1 MLGALRATRSRLKC
15 ERGFTLVELLVG
27 MLAGMVVLSALF
39 TIVDVTMHQTTR
51 TFSRVDATQRSRTML
66 EGLENQLHSA
76 CVGSNTTPIQ
86 TGSTDTN
93 LIFVSQ
99 YGPAA
104 SPTPVWH
111 EITYTPPSGSAVF
124 GTLTDNAYSVTGS
137 APTWGRGAMLA
148 GYPRRVLINV
158 KQQLKSDR
166 VTPVPV
172 FQYFAYEPAYTDANG
187 STDMILLDGINQVP
201 GPTSYPNP
209 DPLAVPL
216 SATDA
221 GSTVEVVLNLV
232 VGPAGGSNERTTQS
246 NASVTDALSLRFT
259 PPSNQKAAGAS
270 FGPCQ

>member
-1 MLGALRATRSRLKC
+1 VLGAARATRSRRTC
-15 ERGFTLVELLVG
+15 ERGFTLIELLVG

-51 TFSRVDATQRSRTML
+51 TFSRVDATQRSRTAI

-86 TGSTDTN
+86 AGSTDKN

-124 GTLTDNAYSVTGS
+124 GTLTDNGYSVTGS
-137 APTWGRGAMLA
+137 APTWARGAMLA
-148 GYPRRVLINV
+148 GYPRTVLTNV
-158 KQQLKSDR
+158 KQQVKSDG
-166 VTPVPV
+166 VTQVPV

-187 STDMILLDGINQVP
+187 NTDMIVLDGINQAP

-209 DPLAVPL
+209 DPLTVPL
-216 SATDA
+216 SASDA
-221 GSTVEVVLNLV
+221 AGTVEVLLNLV

-246 NASVTDALSLRFT
+246 NTSAGDAVERRRTDSR
-259 PPSNQKAAGAS
+259 
-270 FGPCQ
+270 

>member
-1 MLGALRATRSRLKC
+1 MLTAPRKMISMCRF
-15 ERGFTLVELLVG
+15 EQGFTLIELLVG
-27 MLAGMVVLSALF
+27 MVAGMVVLSALF
-39 TIVDVTMHQTTR
+39 TIVDVTLHQTSR
-51 TFSRVDATQRSRTML
+51 TFSRVDATQRSRTAI
-66 EGLENQLHSA
+66 EALENQLHSA

-86 TGSTDTN
+86 TGSTDRN

-137 APTWGRGAMLA
+137 APTWGRGAILA
-148 GYPRRVLINV
+148 GYPRTVLTNV
-158 KQQLKSDR
+158 KQQVKSDG
-166 VTPVPV
+166 VTQVPV

-187 STDMILLDGINQVP
+187 NTDMIVLDGINQVP
-201 GPTSYPNP
+201 GATSYPNP
-209 DPLAVPL
+209 DPLTVPL
-216 SATDA
+216 SASDA
-221 GSTVEVVLNLV
+221 ASTVEVLLNLV

-246 NASVTDALSLRFT
+246 NASVTDAISLRFT
-259 PPSNQKAAGAS
+259 PPANQKAAGDS